1 MSSIHNYIEHQLGRR
16 SLGIYFRK
24 GKWILHLVLLLLF
37 IAAYL
42 VKYTRDDEK
51 QFKPERILWAV
62 SLLAPFMVFFYFY
75 CLYLIPFCF
84 KRNKFKKFWIVLL
97 LVLATFPLIDYGLQ
111 ELAMPHLPKLQ
122 SKQVRLPQWFII
134 GKTYFNFVTA
144 FIGFTAMLYFM
155 EILEGINIHKE
166 TDQNKTMLTATEL
179 HRIKTQ
185 MNPDFMV
192 RSLDGIIALADHQDE
207 RAPGSVV
214 DFSDVLRYR
223 LYRSK
228 EKLVPLNEELGQ
240 LNNLFRL
247 HNAIPGQSGSCTLEI
262 EGDPELALVVPLS
275 LINVVEPLLTTFEA
289 NTDWSL
295 LMYLLLEERE
305 IQVAVEMTGADV
317 AAMESQA
324 QRIHEDLQQLL
335 YTGLNFTVEKEHNT
349 FSLRTCTPI
358 FRNLIVSS

>member
-24 GKWILHLVLLLLF
+24 GKWIFHLVFLLLF
-37 IAAYL
+37 IAAYII
-42 VKYTRDDEK
+42 KYTPGDEN
-51 QFKPERILWAV
+51 QFMSVRMLWSL
-62 SLLAPFMVFFYFY
+62 SLLVPFIVFFYFY

-84 KRNKFKKFWIVLL
+84 KRNKFKKFWALLL
-97 LVLATFPLIDYGLQ
+97 LVLTTFPLIDYGLQ
-111 ELAMPHLPKLQ
+111 AMAMQHLPKLEA
-122 SKQVRLPQWFII
+122 KQTQYPQWFII
-134 GKTYFNFVTA
+134 GKTYFNFVSA
-144 FIGFTAMLYFM
+144 FVGFTAMLYFM
-155 EILEGINIHKE
+155 EILEGININKE
-166 TDQNKTMLTATEL
+166 TDQNKNMLAATEL

-192 RSLDGIIALADHQDE
+192 RSLDGIIELADHLDDL
-207 RAPGSVV
+207 APGSVI

-228 EKLVPLNEELGQ
+228 EKLVPLNEEVGQ

-275 LINVVEPLLTTFEA
+275 LINIVEPLLTTFEA

-305 IQVAVEMTGADV
+305 IQVAIEMTGVGIAG
-317 AAMESQA
+317 MEHQA

-349 FSLRTCTPI
+349 FSLRTCIPI